1 MNMHNLTERLA
12 RVEARIA
19 KLEARDKAMWGDI
32 TNYFPLGTGGRRR
45 GWQKRIDRTLKLARE
60 LSRLYRERDSLRAV
74 LRRADKSAPQSEPKD
89 LARALAK
96 TSADAPSVK
105 PLLRVTKEEWCAKH
119 RDFKGYINGQP
130 YMLRLD
136 PETGATVL
144 VPVEII

>member
-1 MNMHNLTERLA
+1 LNTHYLTERLA

-45 GWQKRIDRTLKLARE
+45 GWQKRIDRSLKLARE

-74 LRRADKSAPQSEPKD
+74 LRRSEKSAPQSKPKD
-89 LARALAK
+89 PARAPAK
-96 TSADAPSVK
+96 TFADAPTVE
-105 PLLRVTKEEWCAKH
+105 PLLRITKKEWCAKH
-119 RDFKGYINGQP
+119 RDFKGYINGEP